1 MSRRRDSGKGG
12 TYTAGVEPPKDPE
25 EPNGR
30 APERPAEEAAAA
42 PPPGPP
48 DTAAPL
54 GRKAEAVARILAQ
67 PVPPVFVVAG
77 SSMRPT
83 IPPGSRVRVVPLA
96 EPPVPGDVAVLE
108 AAGRRTLHRV
118 VHVVGDGETGLVFH
132 AGDAPGG
139 TGLAPLRAVIGKAVA
154 ILEPSD
160 LPFPDLA
167 HLPADVK
174 RRYAMRLARC
184 RAWATARRMATALRL
199 TPPPAP
205 GAEEAVRGV
214 PPAPPGSDATPPTG

>member
-1 MSRRRDSGKGG
+1 MTPRPDPGKDG
-12 TYTAGVEPPKDPE
+12 TYTAGVETPKGPD
-25 EPNGR
+25 EPQAG
-30 APERPAEEAAAA
+30 APERPAEAA
-42 PPPGPP
+42 PPPEP
-48 DTAAPL
+48 APL
-54 GRKAEAVARILAQ
+54 GRKAEAVARILSQ
-67 PVPPVFVVAG
+67 PLPPVFVVAG

-96 EPPVPGDVAVLE
+96 ERPVPGDVVVLE
-108 AAGRRTLHRV
+108 AAGKRTLHRV
-118 VHVVGDGETGLVFH
+118 VHVVGDGDTGLVFH

-154 ILEPSD
+154 ILEPAG

-167 HLPADVK
+167 RLPSDVK

-199 TPPPAP
+199 TPPPVEAAGGAAP
-205 GAEEAVRGV
+205 GV
-214 PPAPPGSDATPPTG
+214 PSPVEGGDATPPTG